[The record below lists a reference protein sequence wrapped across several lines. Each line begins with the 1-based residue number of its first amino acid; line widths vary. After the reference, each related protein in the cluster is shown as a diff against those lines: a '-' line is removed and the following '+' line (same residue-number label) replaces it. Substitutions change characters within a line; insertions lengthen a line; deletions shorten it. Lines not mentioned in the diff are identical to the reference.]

1 MESKLLH
8 LHQGN
13 QPMCHFISEFCDP
26 ATKLTWGDTAPR
38 SFFMERLADYIQDEM
53 ALREAPKTLGETVD
67 LVLQVDQQIVSW
79 FLHATATAPPHPL
92 KEQLLMPKIFPSRSL
107 CCWGSYPKRRE
118 KEAGV
123 KGFVLTFGWFDISAP
138 NNQVTERNAC
148 SHSLW

>member
-13 QPMCHFISEFCDP
+13 QSMCHFISEFCDP

-53 ALREAPKTLGETVD
+53 ALCEAPKTLGETVD

-79 FLHATATAPPHPL
+79 FLHATATAPPHPPSSERAAANAKNISI
-92 KEQLLMPKIFPSRSL
+92 KEPMLLGKLSKEERKRSWCEGL
-107 CCWGSYPKRRE
+107 CAYFWL
-118 KEAGV
+118 V
-123 KGFVLTFGWFDISAP
+123 
-138 NNQVTERNAC
+138 
-148 SHSLW
+148 

>member
-13 QPMCHFISEFCDP
+13 QSMCLLCDL

-38 SFFMERLADYIQDEM
+38 SFFMERLANYIQDEM
-53 ALREAPKTLGETVD
+53 AGREAPKTLGETVD
-67 LVLQVDQQIVSW
+67 LVLQVNQQIVSW
-79 FLHATATAPPHPL
+79 FLHASATAPPHPPSSERAAANAKHISI
-92 KEQLLMPKIFPSRSL
+92 KEPVLLGRLSKEER
-107 CCWGSYPKRRE
+107 